1 MRFSTA
7 TKLILGFGGVI
18 VLLVLNQAAVLLP
31 LRSVNEQIRAMS
43 EVGRPLRSA
52 TRGLEANVF
61 AYGLAV
67 RTYAQ
72 TGSPN
77 YKNEAEREQ
86 LNVEANIAEYHR
98 LASTERQHELAAR
111 IDPLWQEYKTK
122 GLAVINGGTRFY
134 SDAEWESIAASR
146 TAMIELIR
154 GEMQPD
160 ALINYNAITQIAYQQ
175 VGAAE
180 RFLLIIFILCIVIAI
195 VTGQSVS
202 RAIVRSE
209 REILSGREHLRATLT
224 SIGDAVVT
232 TDIDGRITSLNLM
245 AERLTGWTEAEARGQ
260 QLGSVVQFIDDATGL
275 DTESP
280 SLKALR
286 EGTVLSS
293 DNVLLATRYG
303 TKVPVE
309 DHAAPILDS
318 EGAAV
323 GSVLVFRDVTERKLH
338 ALELSKS
345 YDELEARVKHR
356 TFELAETHAELIR
369 EMEEHAIAE
378 QKRIELLGR
387 LVTGQETE
395 RRRIA
400 RDLHDQLGQRLTAL
414 RLKIASL
421 KEAATG
427 NEVLE
432 PKIKRLQQIAEMLDS
447 EVSYLAWELRPT
459 ALDDLGFAAA
469 IAAFV
474 KEWSRHFD
482 IPADFEATK
491 IPKRRLSKDTE
502 THMYRITQE
511 ALNNISKHAEATQVS
526 VVLEKHADRII
537 LIIED
542 NGKGFDPASLTKP
555 SRSGRGLGLLG
566 MHERATLVGGD
577 LEIESSPGSGTTVFV
592 RVPMAST
599 AKTANE

>member
-1 MRFSTA
+1 MSRSE
-7 TKLILGFGGVI
+7 
-18 VLLVLNQAAVLLP
+18 QC
-31 LRSVNEQIRAMS
+31 LRSV
-43 EVGRPLRSA
+43 GRFVQRPG
-52 TRGLEANVF
+52 GLEANVF
-61 AYGLAV
+61 AFGLAV

-72 TGSPN
+72 TGAPI

-86 LNVEANIAEYHR
+86 LNVEANIAEYRR
-98 LASTERQHELAAR
+98 LASTERQRELAAR

-160 ALINYNAITQIAYQQ
+160 ALVNYNAITQIAYQQ
-175 VGAAE
+175 VEAAE
-180 RFLLIIFILCIVIAI
+180 RFMLIIFILCIVIAI

-232 TDIDGRITSLNLM
+232 TDIEGRITSLNLM

-260 QLGSVVQFIDDATGL
+260 QLRSVVQFIDDATGL
-275 DTESP
+275 EAESP

-286 EGTVLSS
+286 EGTALSS
-293 DNVLLATRYG
+293 DSVLLATRYG

-309 DHAAPILDS
+309 DHAAPVLNS
-318 EGAAV
+318 KGAAV

-387 LVTGQETE
+387 LVSGQETE

-421 KEAATG
+421 KEAAAG

-432 PKIKRLQQIAEMLDS
+432 PKITRLQQIAEMLDS

-469 IAAFV
+469 VRAFV

-482 IPADFEATK
+482 IPADFPAAK
-491 IPKRRLSKDTE
+491 IPKRRSSKDTE
-502 THMYRITQE
+502 THLYRITQE
-511 ALNNISKHAEATQVS
+511 ALNNISKHAGATQVS
-526 VVLEKHADRII
+526 VVLEKHDDRII

-566 MHERATLVGGD
+566 MRERATLVGGD
-577 LEIESSPGSGTTVFV
+577 VEIESAPGSGTTIFV

-599 AKTANE
+599 AKAANE